1 MPFRYVLADL
11 LARVPGAVAVVFLD
25 DSGETIDVATTRYSP
40 EELKILGAYLG
51 ISLRQTRTLLEST
64 QLGEPQ
70 LIHLRQ
76 GSVNVHAVCL
86 PDDYYLVLLQSSP
99 ASTAS
104 ARRHIRSAVANL
116 ERELFT

>member
-25 DSGETIDVATTRYSP
+25 DTGETIDLETTEYSA
-40 EELKILGAYLG
+40 EELKVFGAYFG
-51 ISLRQTRTLLEST
+51 ISLRHVRSFFAPTL
-64 QLGEPQ
+64 LGEPE

-76 GSVNVHAVCL
+76 GGVNVHAVCL
-86 PDDYYLVLLQSSP
+86 PDEYYVVLLQSSA
-99 ASTAS
+99 ASTGI
-104 ARRHIRSAVANL
+104 ARRLLMNAVTDL